1 MFSVFPDF
9 ELCLSSSRPKSIL
22 DGSLGVP
29 GTYSIEYIYND
40 ITYIYNIHYI
50 HILSFYQSTHLF
62 HIFSSKRSSP
72 RSLEGRK
79 DDLPLRPVE
88 QKGPNA
94 FRGRAAFRG
103 ADGTIGWDNYG

>member
-1 MFSVFPDF
+1 M
-9 ELCLSSSRPKSIL
+9 LY
-22 DGSLGVP
+22 SL
-29 GTYSIEYIYND
+29 YIY
-40 ITYIYNIHYI
+40 TYII
-50 HILSFYQSTHLF
+50 ILSKHPFISY
-62 HIFSSKRSSP
+62 FSSKRSSP

-103 ADGTIGWDNYG
+103 ADGTIGWDYG